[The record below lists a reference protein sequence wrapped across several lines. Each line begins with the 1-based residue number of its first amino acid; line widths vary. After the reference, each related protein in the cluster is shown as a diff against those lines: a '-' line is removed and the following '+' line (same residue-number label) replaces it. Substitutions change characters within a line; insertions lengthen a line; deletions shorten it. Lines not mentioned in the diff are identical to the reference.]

1 MIIKHL
7 ELLMQEEPGD
17 LVVERALNNSLDRDR
32 KHGEDPEQD
41 NIEVQDNVEVQDNAE
56 VQDNVEV
63 QDSVEIQEDTVVQES
78 MVVNKTIIEAK
89 EKPISPA
96 TRGQKKKVSES
107 ESVSR
112 SPIKT
117 RSPKK
122 ESSVGSKSPT
132 KVTFQLPD
140 KMDLSVN
147 VKKDHHVPSTTS
159 LSQNSL
165 AGVQVSSEAVPVL
178 IGDVQISPEEVHVSS
193 VGGVQ
198 VFEQEVHVSI
208 PESQV
213 QETSILPDQLS
224 LAYEECIEETITT
237 SQESHIES
245 SGIGRT
251 NIIVRN
257 ETGFSEE
264 KMLKNVLVLQGVGEG
279 EVDEAGMQTSTIHI
293 QVRN

>member
-7 ELLMQEEPGD
+7 LELIIQEEPGD
-17 LVVERALNNSLDRDR
+17 LVVERALDNSLDQDKVQR
-32 KHGEDPEQD
+32 EDPEQD
-41 NIEVQDNVEVQDNAE
+41 NIEVLDN
-56 VQDNVEV
+56 
-63 QDSVEIQEDTVVQES
+63 VEIQED
-78 MVVNKTIIEAK
+78 MVVNETIIVAQ

-107 ESVSR
+107 ESVTR
-112 SPIKT
+112 SPTKT
-117 RSPKK
+117 RSPRK
-122 ESSVGSKSPT
+122 ERSVGSKSPT
-132 KVTFQLPD
+132 KMTFQFPD

-147 VKKDHHVPSTTS
+147 VKKDHHVPHTTS
-159 LSQNSL
+159 LSKNSP

-178 IGDVQISPEEVHVSS
+178 IGEVHISPEEVHVSS
-193 VGGVQ
+193 VEGVQ

-245 SGIGRT
+245 SSIGRT

-279 EVDEAGMQTSTIHI
+279 EEEEAAGMQTSTIHI
-293 QVRN
+293 QVRNWMIYQKIY